1 MISPIIISGSTLKK
15 IEIHNLFSVCV
26 MDGGGG
32 GEGGIRVRA
41 SRCNNNISYISIS
54 SDLCLEYQNFYSM
67 ADLSGKNMYVLRF
80 PLYTVPTR
88 TFCCL

>member
-1 MISPIIISGSTLKK
+1 MVGGLGRRAECWFRETTNIDISHLVISPIIISGSTLKK
-15 IEIHNLFSVCV
+15 REIHNLFSVCV

-54 SDLCLEYQNFYSM
+54 SDLCLEY
-67 ADLSGKNMYVLRF
+67 
-80 PLYTVPTR
+80 
-88 TFCCL
+88 C